1 MTLRS
6 SDLQSDGDL
15 DSIRNSCD
23 VFLFPMIICFAGV
36 SWWFA
41 FHWPFLPPTTADL
54 PIPQTH
60 YYGMNRGLF
69 DIGNIDSQAHGF
81 RKWKYSWGLSHTT
94 CMLLIEVS
102 YFYSI
107 SMKFETNPSFSYFWY
122 SISPKVSKT
131 SSMVSDISRL
141 KINKAISTNLLI
153 SDLGRKLK
161 LEIRDWLNA

>member
-1 MTLRS
+1 MLVCYN
-6 SDLQSDGDL
+6 
-15 DSIRNSCD
+15 DSLCWY
-23 VFLFPMIICFAGV
+23 FMIIAVFSFLWLFALLVFHDNLFFLVSYDYLLCWCFMMICFPLAI
-36 SWWFA
+36 
-41 FHWPFLPPTTADL
+41 LTPTATDL

-107 SMKFETNPSFSYFWY
+107 SMKFETNPSFF
-122 SISPKVSKT
+122 I
-131 SSMVSDISRL
+131 
-141 KINKAISTNLLI
+141 LLI
-153 SDLGRKLK
+153 
-161 LEIRDWLNA
+161 LNLPESFQNFFDGFGYFQTQD